1 MEANLV
7 STTTDL
13 DLDLHERVNDAIHTL
28 DVLRGSRAHVEVIVS
43 NGQVTLQGNV
53 QSPMAAA
60 EMAHAAASVAGAGAI
75 TNQVVDDATLSRQV
89 AEALSTDPRTAAI
102 APGYEANAMYG
113 HVRLVG
119 HFTVEQSQ
127 AVETVGR
134 ALPGVRSL
142 AVTAL

>member
-7 STTTDL
+7 STTDL
-13 DLDLHERVNDAIHTL
+13 DLDLQERVSHAIHGL

-43 NGQVTLQGNV
+43 NGQVTVQGNV

-60 EMAHAAASVAGAGAI
+60 EVAHAAASVPGAGAI
-75 TNQVVDDATLSRQV
+75 INQVVDDATLSRQV

-102 APGYEANAMYG
+102 APGYEANAAYG

-119 HFTVEQSQ
+119 QFTAEQ
-127 AVETVGR
+127 AEALAAVGR
-134 ALPGVRSL
+134 VLPGVRSL
-142 AVTAL
+142 SVTAI